1 MNQILILIPR
11 YCKIRWYWGV
21 IGIARIRLLILLLK
35 LILHIWRIWFSY
47 QYWYC
52 KISWTTID
60 IGIDVANPLLLLLI
74 LILVLQPRVIEYWY
88 WYRDPVSTIA
98 QPWYRLWSRL
108 TKSTLNKAV
117 AHWISGDKRAKAHKT
132 INNYEHVFRTYALL
146 QNQLQSN
153 TSCLFLSTAEFW
165 WSDCLFVNRG
175 CCNVCA
181 GLN

>member
-1 MNQILILIPR
+1 MQNLHLKNHLIVLLLNQILILIPR

-35 LILHIWRIWFSY
+35 LILHIWRIWFSC

-74 LILVLQPRVIEYWY
+74 LILVLQPRVIKYWY

-98 QPWYRLWSRL
+98 QPWSHGYNLCNCKYSYCARNNFMLVWWICV
-108 TKSTLNKAV
+108 TENTLMLLETILCKFGQICTTGN
-117 AHWISGDKRAKAHKT
+117 ILMLLKT
-132 INNYEHVFRTYALL
+132 IL
-146 QNQLQSN
+146 
-153 TSCLFLSTAEFW
+153 CEFGQKQ
-165 WSDCLFVNRG
+165 F
-175 CCNVCA
+175 
-181 GLN
+181 

>member
-1 MNQILILIPR
+1 MQNLHLKNHLIVLLLNQILILIPR

-35 LILHIWRIWFSY
+35 LILHIWRRWFSY

-74 LILVLQPRVIEYWY
+74 LILVLQPRVIKYWY

-98 QPWYRLWSRL
+98 QPWYRV
-108 TKSTLNKAV
+108 AV
-117 AHWISGDKRAKAHKT
+117 CDAFFCKKYYCWK
-132 INNYEHVFRTYALL
+132 LC
-146 QNQLQSN
+146 Q
-153 TSCLFLSTAEFW
+153 TAAYW
-165 WSDCLFVNRG
+165 NRR
-175 CCNVCA
+175 VA
-181 GLN
+181 GKNER